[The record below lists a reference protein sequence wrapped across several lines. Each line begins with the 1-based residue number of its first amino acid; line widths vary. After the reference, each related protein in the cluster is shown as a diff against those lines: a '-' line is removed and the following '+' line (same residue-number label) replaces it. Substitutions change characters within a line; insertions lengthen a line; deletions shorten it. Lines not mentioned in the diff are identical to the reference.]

1 MPGEGAC
8 FSAYSAEAIQAI
20 STGGHIAMIPYSPPL
35 ADMRFALDELALL
48 PEIAQLPGCEQASA
62 DLVDAVLE
70 EASKLA
76 RDVLA
81 PLNDVGDRERARL
94 ENGVVRTPT
103 GFKEAYQKY
112 AEGGWNALPFEPAHG
127 GQGLPV
133 ALSTAILEMW
143 NSANMGFALCPLL
156 NIGAVE
162 LLQAH
167 GSKAQKQIYLA
178 KMVSG
183 EWTGTMNLTE
193 PQAGSDVGALR
204 TRAVKE
210 GDRYRISGQK
220 IFITYGDHDF
230 TSNIVHMVL
239 ARTPEAPQGTKGISL
254 FLVPKFLPKPDGS
267 PGDRNDIRTVS
278 LEHKLG
284 IHASPTCV
292 LAFGDNAGAIGTLV
306 GEENRGIECMFTMMN
321 SARLNVGLQGV
332 AIAERA
338 YQQARDFA
346 RQRVQGRPI
355 GAKTALPII
364 HHPDVRR
371 MLLAMKAQTEAMR
384 GLAYVAAGA
393 IDRARHEPDAAAREA
408 AQRRVDLLIPVVKA
422 WSTDLGVE
430 IASTGVQVHGGMG
443 YIEETGAV
451 QHLRDSRINP
461 IYEGTNGIQAN
472 DLVGRKLMRD
482 RGAAARDLI
491 VEMRLLDRSL
501 SAQQGAAF
509 ATIRAHLAPAIGA
522 LSSATDWVV
531 DNWDVDPARTIA
543 GAVPYLK
550 LFGTVAGGWVL
561 ARAALAAQSRLDRRD
576 GEPGFNAAKISTAAF
591 YAEQYLPA
599 AGGLVPAVRGGATI
613 MAFDLDQL

>member
-1 MPGEGAC
+1 V
-8 FSAYSAEAIQAI
+8 
-20 STGGHIAMIPYSPPL
+20 IPYAPPL
-35 ADMRFALDELALL
+35 ADMRFALDELAGL
-48 PEIAQLPGCEQASA
+48 PEIALLPGCEQASA

-70 EASKLA
+70 EAGKLA

-94 ENGVVRTPT
+94 ENGVVRTPP
-103 GFKEAYQKY
+103 GFKEAYRRY

-133 ALSTAILEMW
+133 ALSTAVLEMW

-167 GSKAQKQIYLA
+167 GSDEQKRIYLA

-204 TRAVKE
+204 TRAVRE
-210 GDRYRISGQK
+210 GDHYRIAGQK

-230 TSNIVHMVL
+230 TDNIVHMVL
-239 ARTPEAPQGTKGISL
+239 ARTPDAPPGTRGISL
-254 FLVPKFLPKPDGS
+254 FLVPKFLVDEDGS
-267 PGDRNDIRTVS
+267 PGARNDIRTVS

-292 LAFGDNAGAIGTLV
+292 LAFGDNGGAIGWLV

-346 RQRVQGRPI
+346 RQRIQGRPI
-355 GAKTALPII
+355 GAKTTLPIV

-371 MLLAMKAQTEAMR
+371 MLIGMKAQIEAMR
-384 GLAYVAAGA
+384 GLAYVAAGT
-393 IDRARHEPDAAAREA
+393 IDRARHESDAARREA

-482 RGAAARDLI
+482 KGAAARELI
-491 VEMRLLDRSL
+491 AEMRLLDRFL
-501 SAQQGAAF
+501 AAQRATAF
-509 ATIRAHLAPAIGA
+509 ATIRAQLAPAIDA
-522 LSSATDWVV
+522 LEAATAWLVE
-531 DNWDVDPARTIA
+531 NWDSDPARTIA

-550 LFGTVAGGWVL
+550 LFGTVAGGSIM
-561 ARAALAAQSRLDRRD
+561 ARAALAAQRRLDR
-576 GEPGFNAAKISTAAF
+576 GEGERGFNEAKLATAAF
-591 YAEQYLPA
+591 YAEQYLPGA
-599 AGGLVPAVRGGATI
+599 AGLVPAVRGGATI
-613 MAFDLDQL
+613 MDFNLEQF